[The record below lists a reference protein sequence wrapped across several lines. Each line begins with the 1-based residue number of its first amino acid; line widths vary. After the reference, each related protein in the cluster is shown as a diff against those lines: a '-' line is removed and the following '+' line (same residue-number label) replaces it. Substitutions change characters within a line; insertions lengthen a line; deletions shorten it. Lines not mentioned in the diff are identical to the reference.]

1 MAFKKDG
8 TISFEINPDGINE
21 LIDERSN
28 STIMLRE
35 VAWNGRQSHLELR
48 KWIIDEKGDKPMKG
62 VSFLT
67 EDGPHN
73 LVDTMSKLGFG
84 HTGNI
89 LKNIKDREDFDE
101 ELVKLLG
108 KKKIEEVKNEEVN
121 ISEDDYFDPEN
132 IIVDD

>member
-1 MAFKKDG
+1 MAFKKDEN
-8 TISFEINPDGINE
+8 ISFEINPDGINE
-21 LIDERSN
+21 LIDERAN

-48 KWIIDEKGDKPMKG
+48 KWIIDENGDKPMKG

-73 LVDTMSKLGFG
+73 LVETMAKLGFG
-84 HTGNI
+84 KTENI

-108 KKKIEEVKNEEVN
+108 KKKINEVKEKEV
-121 ISEDDYFDPEN
+121 IITKDDYYDPES
-132 IIVDD
+132 II

>member
-8 TISFEINPDGINE
+8 NISFEINPDGINE
-21 LIDERSN
+21 LIDERAN

-48 KWIIDEKGDKPMKG
+48 KWIIDENGDKPMKG

-73 LVDTMSKLGFG
+73 LVETMAKLGFG
-84 HTGNI
+84 KTENI

-108 KKKIEEVKNEEVN
+108 KKKINEVKEKEV
-121 ISEDDYFDPEN
+121 IITKDDYYDPES
-132 IIVDD
+132 II